1 MTRAHSSETTET
13 TPRTPSPRVSLVAL
27 NYGPEITGI
36 AAYTTDLAVRLAAR
50 GIEIQVV
57 AGAPHYPG
65 WQTWPRDSWRKH
77 EKLNGVEIHR
87 VRSYVPKDPAF
98 VKRLLFEVL
107 YGLRLGR
114 VVPKTAEVVVLPS
127 PGLFTSGLVLAVLK
141 LRGWRGHSILWMQD
155 RYSAALAEKQSWPAR
170 VASRGV
176 RCVESAVA
184 CAMDRVVLIHEHW
197 KEEVCSDLDLR
208 PENAVVIRNWTHIIP
223 PSERNREQTRQ
234 RLGWGS
240 GEIIAVHA
248 GNMGVKQGLENVID
262 AARLAQDQGLQIRF
276 VLMGDGSQRAHLEEY
291 ASDIN
296 QIQFVSHLDD
306 QQYAEALCAADAL
319 ILNER
324 PGQLS
329 SAVPSKLTS
338 YFITGVPI
346 IAATEEDGVAAAEV
360 RASGAGVVVAPGR
373 PEALLASLTS
383 DGLAALAAAA
393 EVSGP
398 AYVRTKLS
406 APAATDA
413 FVMLINGLA
422 RDGGPES
429 AMPGSS
435 SESLQRFQLAQT

>member
-1 MTRAHSSETTET
+1 MTLQLDRAQPVNTRVFPTNEGSLRMTHTHTSDRIETTS
-13 TPRTPSPRVSLVAL
+13 RTHSPRVSLVAL
-27 NYGPEITGI
+27 NYGPEMTGI

-65 WQTWPRDSWRKH
+65 WQTWPRDSWKRH

-87 VRSYVPKDPAF
+87 VGSYVPKDPTF

-114 VVPKTAEVVVLPS
+114 VVPRTAEVVILPS
-127 PGLFTSGLVLAVLK
+127 PGLFTSGLVLAVLR
-141 LRGWRGHSILWMQD
+141 LRGWQGHSILWMQD

-170 VASRGV
+170 IASRCV
-176 RCVESAVA
+176 RYVESAVA
-184 CAMDRVVLIHEHW
+184 CAMDRVVVIHEHW

-208 PENAVVIRNWTHIIP
+208 PENAVVIRNWTHIAP
-223 PSERNREQTRQ
+223 PPARNREQTRE

-240 GEIIAVHA
+240 GEIIAMHA

-262 AARLAQDQGLQIRF
+262 AARIAQDKGLQIRF

-291 ASDIN
+291 ATGIN

-306 QQYAEALCAADAL
+306 EQYAEALCAADAL

-338 YFITGVPI
+338 YFMAGVPI

-360 RASGAGVVVAPGR
+360 RASGAGVVLAPGQ
-373 PEALLASLTS
+373 PETLLSALTADRL
-383 DGLAALAAAA
+383 GALATIA
-393 EVSGP
+393 ETSGP
-398 AYVRTKLS
+398 AYVHAKLS
-406 APAATDA
+406 AQSATDA
-413 FVMLINGLA
+413 FEMLIN
-422 RDGGPES
+422 
-429 AMPGSS
+429 
-435 SESLQRFQLAQT
+435 SLV